1 MSAYKET
8 SVCDTE
14 VSNRR
19 SDIIKCSSNHL
30 GYSDGKQARKDTPI
44 ASLLAEEKGEGFWRL
59 QTEDAYLKRL
69 MNQRVWNARSPWSLT
84 GRSSTTCIYRRW
96 FSSTRNAL
104 QSIQRILARG
114 ASECSFVR
122 DKSKLLFKIGSRAKN
137 GRKAVHTH

>member
-1 MSAYKET
+1 MSGYKET

-19 SDIIKCSSNHL
+19 SDIIKCNHL
-30 GYSDGKQARKDTPI
+30 GYFDGKQVWKDTPI

-59 QTEDAYLKRL
+59 QTEDAHLKKL
-69 MNQRVWNARSPWSLT
+69 MKPRVWNARSPWSLT
-84 GRSSTTCIYRRW
+84 GRSSATCIYRRW
-96 FSSTRNAL
+96 FCSTRNAL
-104 QSIQRILARG
+104 QSIQRILASS

-122 DKSKLLFKIGSRAKN
+122 DKSKLLFKIVSRAKN

>member
-1 MSAYKET
+1 MSAYKKT

-14 VSNRR
+14 VSN
-19 SDIIKCSSNHL
+19 HL
-30 GYSDGKQARKDTPI
+30 GYPDGKQVWKETPI

-59 QTEDAYLKRL
+59 QTEDAHLKKL
-69 MNQRVWNARSPWSLT
+69 MNPRVWNGRSPWSLT

-96 FSSTRNAL
+96 FCSTRNAL
-104 QSIQRILARG
+104 QAIKRILARG

-122 DKSKLLFKIGSRAKN
+122 DKSKLLFKIVSRAKN

>member
-14 VSNRR
+14 VSN
-19 SDIIKCSSNHL
+19 HL
-30 GYSDGKQARKDTPI
+30 GYSNGKQVWKETPI

-96 FSSTRNAL
+96 FCSTRNAL
-104 QSIQRILARG
+104 QAIKRILARG

-122 DKSKLLFKIGSRAKN
+122 DKSKLLFKIVSRTKN

>member
-1 MSAYKET
+1 MKVDKEEAPAGT
-8 SVCDTE
+8 GASD
-14 VSNRR
+14 RR

-30 GYSDGKQARKDTPI
+30 GYSNGKQAWKETPI

-59 QTEDAYLKRL
+59 QTEDAHLKKL
-69 MNQRVWNARSPWSLT
+69 MKPRVWNARSPWHLT

-104 QSIQRILARG
+104 QSIKRILASS

-122 DKSKLLFKIGSRAKN
+122 G
-137 GRKAVHTH
+137 

>member
-1 MSAYKET
+1 MTGHKKV

-14 VSNRR
+14 A
-19 SDIIKCSSNHL
+19 SNHL
-30 GYSDGKQARKDTPI
+30 GYSDGTQVWKETPF

-59 QTEDAYLKRL
+59 QTEDAHLKKL
-69 MNQRVWNARSPWSLT
+69 MNPRVWNARSPWNFT

-96 FSSTRNAL
+96 FCSTRNAL

-122 DKSKLLFKIGSRAKN
+122 DKSKLLFKIVSRAKN
-137 GRKAVHTH
+137 SRKAVHTH